1 MGTRSTVKFYGEYDM
16 NCIASIYQQYDGYP
30 ECVGYELA
38 VFLEGIQMVN
48 GFGYGAKLGE
58 VANGMGCLASQY
70 IAKIKVGVGRVYMV
84 EADNLQEYNYTIH
97 WNDEAED
104 IEVNVFDWEN
114 KLIFTGNRKEFVE
127 FCEDYGGDYC
137 DMNNTLPN

>member
-30 ECVGYELA
+30 EAVGYELA
-38 VFLEGIQMVN
+38 VFLKNINLVN

-70 IAKIKVGVGRVYMV
+70 IAKIKVGVGGVYMV
-84 EADNLQEYNYTIH
+84 EPDNLQEWNYTVH
-97 WNDEAED
+97 WNDEAKD
-104 IEVNVFDWEN
+104 IEIGVFDYN
-114 KLIFTGNRKEFVE
+114 NDFVFAGNRVE
-127 FCEDYGGDYC
+127 FLTFCI
-137 DMNNTLPN
+137 